1 MYTIKSGSTLL
12 CSGSEEM
19 FIPAGGAHV
28 RQCYIRIP
36 FAFTDWPAITI
47 SIYSFSKNNPQS
59 ISGGA
64 AFVPWA
70 VEDAGSGANET
81 LIKVSATNTDY
92 STPVEFPYVCSYVV
106 AGEVAEL
113 TSL

>member
-1 MYTIKSGSTLL
+1 MYTIQSGNIIF

-19 FIPAGGAHV
+19 FIPNGGAHV
-28 RQCYIRIP
+28 RQCYLRIP
-36 FAFTDWPAITI
+36 YGFSNWPAVTI
-47 SIYSFSKNNPQS
+47 SIYSFSKTDPQS

-81 LIKVSATNTDY
+81 LIKISAINSNY
-92 STPVEFPYVCSYVV
+92 ETPVDHPYVCNYVV
-106 AGEVAEL
+106 VGEIM
-113 TSL
+113 SKN